1 MTSESARPFA
11 GRVHSARK
19 RSGGRRDTDALPAST
34 SERIRV
40 LGTTVQQLTAQLHEE
55 RVQTILDLRF
65 AGGLVS
71 QKERSESYDGLA
83 KLPNEAL
90 DMLRGDLVNIL
101 ARISN
106 SLIQAEASATRGGVS
121 YIG

>member
-1 MTSESARPFA
+1 M
-11 GRVHSARK
+11 
-19 RSGGRRDTDALPAST
+19 
-34 SERIRV
+34 
-40 LGTTVQQLTAQLHEE
+40 
-55 RVQTILDLRF
+55 RF